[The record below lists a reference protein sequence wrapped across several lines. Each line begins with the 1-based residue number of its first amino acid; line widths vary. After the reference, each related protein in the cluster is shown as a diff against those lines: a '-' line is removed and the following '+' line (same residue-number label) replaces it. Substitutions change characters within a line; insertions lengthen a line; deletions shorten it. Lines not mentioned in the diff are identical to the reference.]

1 MKYWTYVEHGK
12 EGKEVYRTVS
22 EAQIIKEYYPYWCQR
37 MREVG
42 KEHLIS
48 REECIDDWVVLHWAW
63 RGKKYDTI
71 TKETDCRESEPRCD

>member
-12 EGKEVYRTVS
+12 EGKEVYRTLS
-22 EAQIIKEYYPYWCQR
+22 EAQIIKEYYPYWCAR

-48 REECIDDWVVLHWAW
+48 HEECIDDWVVLHWAW
-63 RGKKYDTI
+63 RGKKNDTI
-71 TKETDCRESEPRCD
+71 TKEANRRESEPRCD